1 MLCAGSLLFQR
12 TAGSRY
18 LKNQNQRT
26 GQFPVLQKQQK
37 QRTVSFEYSWGFQV
51 SADLVLRVG
60 ITKILFCWVSSA
72 VWGLQKMGT
81 AGYTPR

>member
-1 MLCAGSLLFQR
+1 
-12 TAGSRY
+12 
-18 LKNQNQRT
+18 
-26 GQFPVLQKQQK
+26 
-37 QRTVSFEYSWGFQV
+37 
-51 SADLVLRVG
+51 LVLRVG